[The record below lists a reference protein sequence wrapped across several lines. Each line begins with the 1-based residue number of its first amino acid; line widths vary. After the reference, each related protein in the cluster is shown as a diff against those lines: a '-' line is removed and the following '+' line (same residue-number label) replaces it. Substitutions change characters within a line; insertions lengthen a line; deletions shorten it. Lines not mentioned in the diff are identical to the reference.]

1 MRNTVS
7 MSMTHYM
14 ELLAVNQPWNL
25 ILFMAIPVAL
35 AETVAITELYILY
48 TRAYDGVARRV
59 NRICSIAVGLYFAG
73 VFAYLMTTAAIP
85 LTTQGGWRGAA
96 DIIAV
101 GFYLLGVV
109 PLLGIALLDL
119 RLFSRGASEHRRM
132 GIHAALVAV
141 FLVVGH
147 VAMVFGM
154 LDPNLL
160 DGTAAHPMMHA
171 AN

>member
-1 MRNTVS
+1 
-7 MSMTHYM
+7 
-14 ELLAVNQPWNL
+14 
-25 ILFMAIPVAL
+25 
-35 AETVAITELYILY
+35 
-48 TRAYDGVARRV
+48 
-59 NRICSIAVGLYFAG
+59 
-73 VFAYLMTTAAIP
+73 
-85 LTTQGGWRGAA
+85 
-96 DIIAV
+96 
-101 GFYLLGVV
+101 
-109 PLLGIALLDL
+109 
-119 RLFSRGASEHRRM
+119 M